1 LVTTVS
7 RLTWERRSGVAP
19 LPKFQDFPAFPV
31 GAADLALVS
40 VVRAILA
47 TLRNPLSFFL
57 VKETD
62 QIDPPTRKL
71 IAREGVAL
79 ASEALSYQFDQ
90 VGLDDGHAM

>member
-1 LVTTVS
+1 MATTVS

-19 LPKFQDFPAFPV
+19 LPKFQDFRAFPI
-31 GAADLALVS
+31 GAADLALAS

-62 QIDPPTRKL
+62 QIDPSTRKV
-71 IAREGVAL
+71 IARIAL
-79 ASEALSYQFDQ
+79 ASEALSDQFDP